1 MEAQDGSGDRPSETV
16 AGLLLCRAA
25 DGRLAFRATDV
36 VMVEA
41 WSVGALAPHARDAFG
56 FTPQVGRSL
65 VAAGGEAV
73 GVDEV
78 SVFAEPVKVLDPPTL
93 LRTALGG
100 SLLGFVFAQ
109 DLLWPLLRLSELSRF
124 LARPEVAR

>member
-1 MEAQDGSGDRPSETV
+1 MEAQSEMV

-25 DGRLAFRATDV
+25 DGRLAFRANDV
-36 VMVEA
+36 VMVET
-41 WSVGALAPHARDAFG
+41 WSAGAPYPHARGAFG
-56 FTPQVGRSL
+56 FTPQAGRAL

-78 SVFAEPVKVLDPPTL
+78 SVFAEPVKVLDSPTL

-109 DLLWPLLRLSELSRF
+109 DLLWPLRRLSELSRF
-124 LARPEVAR
+124 LARQEVPR